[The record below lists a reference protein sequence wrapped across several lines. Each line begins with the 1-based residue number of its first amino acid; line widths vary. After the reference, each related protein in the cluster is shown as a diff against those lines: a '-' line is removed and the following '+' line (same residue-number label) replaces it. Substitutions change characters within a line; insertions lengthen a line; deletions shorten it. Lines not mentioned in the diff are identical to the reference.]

1 MEKIKK
7 KKSLKREL
15 IEWGIFLGIIATLYL
30 TGLHTDV
37 IGFLQRGVLKTGLI
51 KPDMETEMED
61 LPAASYDLKL
71 MNESGEILD
80 FQQLKGKTIF
90 INFWATWCP
99 PCIAEMPEIQN
110 LYEDV
115 KKNQDIVFAMISL
128 DDEPEKAWQ
137 FVEKKEYSFPVY
149 RLASNLPSVYSSQ
162 SIPTTFVISP
172 EGKIAATHRGMA
184 SYDNKKFREFL
195 LSL

>member
-1 MEKIKK
+1 MKK

-15 IEWGIFLGIIATLYL
+15 IEWGVFLGIIATLFI

-51 KPDMETEMED
+51 KPSMETDMEN
-61 LPAASYDLKL
+61 LPDASYNLKL
-71 MNESGEILD
+71 VNEQEEVLD
-80 FQQLKGKTIF
+80 FENLRGKTVF

-99 PCIAEMPEIQN
+99 PCIAEMPEIQS

-115 KKNQDIVFAMISL
+115 QDQEDIVFALISL
-128 DDEPEKAWQ
+128 DEEKEKAWQ
-137 FVEKKEYSFPVY
+137 FVEKKGYTFPVY
-149 RLASNLPSVYSSQ
+149 RLATNLPQVYSSQ

-172 EGKIAATHRGMA
+172 SGKIAAEHRGMA
-184 SYDNKKFREFL
+184 SYDNDKFREFL